1 MSKRYDLVGRKFGRL
16 TVISKGDV
24 VKQKT
29 TWHCRCKCGNDV
41 VTTTGRLN
49 AGLVQ
54 SCGCM
59 RKDNATKLGKARFID
74 LTGQKIERLTV
85 IRLIKKAKTY
95 TLWEYQCECGNRTK
109 VRGNDLRTG
118 NTRSCGC
125 LNVEAMR
132 EEGKKH
138 VDKILANMV
147 ENTNLGKIDSKIA
160 KNNKSGVKGVFWN
173 TRRQKWESKI
183 MFQGK
188 RYHLGAF
195 DSLEEAAKARK
206 EAEERLFHPILK
218 KYGRDPK

>member
-1 MSKRYDLVGRKFGRL
+1 MSKRYDLVGQKFGRL
-16 TVISKGDV
+16 TVLTKGEKVNDRW
-24 VKQKT
+24 
-29 TWHCRCKCGNDV
+29 TWHCKCDCGNDV
-41 VTTTGRLN
+41 IATTGALN
-49 AGLVQ
+49 AGTKK

-59 RKDNATKLGKARFID
+59 HRDSAKRAGKSRFID
-74 LTGQKIERLTV
+74 LTGQKFERLTV
-85 IRLIKKAKTY
+85 VKQIDKTY
-95 TLWEYQCECGNRTK
+95 WECQCECGKLTK

-125 LNVEAMR
+125 LNVEAAR

-147 ENTNLGKIDSKIA
+147 EDTNLGKIDSKIA
-160 KNNKSGVKGVFWN
+160 KNNTSGVKGVFWN
-173 TRRQKWESKI
+173 TRRQKWEAKI

-188 RYHLGAF
+188 RHHLGAF
-195 DSLEEAAKARK
+195 ESLEEAAKVRM

>member
-1 MSKRYDLVGRKFGRL
+1 MSKRYDLVGQKFGRL

-29 TWHCRCKCGNDV
+29 TWHCKCECGNDV

-59 RKDNATKLGKARFID
+59 WKDNARKIGKARFID
-74 LTGQKIERLTV
+74 HTGQKFERLTV
-85 IRLIKKAKTY
+85 IRLIKKAKSY
-95 TLWEYQCECGNRTK
+95 TLWECECECGKLTE

-125 LNVEAMR
+125 LNVDAMR
-132 EEGKKH
+132 EEGEKH
-138 VDKILANMV
+138 KDKILANMV
-147 ENTNLGKIDSKIA
+147 ENTNLGKIDSKIP
-160 KNNKSGVKGVFWN
+160 KNNKSGVKGVSWN
-173 TRRQKWESKI
+173 TRRQKWEAKI

-188 RYHLGAF
+188 RYNLGAF
-195 DSLEEAAKARK
+195 DSVEEAANVRK

-218 KYGRDPK
+218 KYGKDPK